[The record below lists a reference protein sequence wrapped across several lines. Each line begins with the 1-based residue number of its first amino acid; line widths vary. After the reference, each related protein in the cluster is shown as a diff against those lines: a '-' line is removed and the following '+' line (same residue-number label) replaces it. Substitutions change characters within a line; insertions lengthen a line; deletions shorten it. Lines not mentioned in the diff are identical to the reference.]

1 MGQDSIDL
9 IEAMRSAAEKARP
22 ITGRGIGYK
31 LFTLGLIPSMT
42 RQDMA
47 RVYRLLRIAR
57 EQGTIP
63 WEWIVDES
71 RSPERVPTWSDPEAY
86 ARCVARSYR
95 RDFWSQQPVRVEVWS
110 EKGTVRGVLAPVLDD
125 YGVTFRVMHGFGSAT
140 VVHDVAQDYDGR
152 TLIALYVALQGL
164 TGFVLQWAGPSARLP
179 TLLAMELVTCAVM
192 VIAYRAL
199 VRLVERRG
207 ASELAFDASTAF
219 ASRGALFGAA
229 LFCAVYAVL
238 WASGSAH
245 YLGFD
250 GLGGVLFAFGISIA
264 AAFGEEIIVRGGIF
278 RVIEEGF
285 GTLVAVIFS
294 ASLFGA
300 LHAVNNGATLV
311 STVSIGLEAGV
322 LLGLAYTATRSLW
335 FPIGIHFGWN
345 FAQYLLPR
353 STGENGPGIWLVT
366 GGSSPYMG
374 LVTYIAPY
382 VFIAVTAYFI
392 VRNIRRPGAMA

>member
-1 MGQDSIDL
+1 MS
-9 IEAMRSAAEKARP
+9 EAKVATDVGDARP
-22 ITGRGIGYK
+22 TTWI
-31 LFTLGLIPSMT
+31 TLG
-42 RQDMA
+42 R
-47 RVYRLLRIAR
+47 
-57 EQGTIP
+57 TILF
-63 WEWIVDES
+63 
-71 RSPERVPTWSDPEAY
+71 A
-86 ARCVARSYR
+86 VA
-95 RDFWSQQPVRVEVWS
+95 
-110 EKGTVRGVLAPVLDD
+110 
-125 YGVTFRVMHGFGSAT
+125 
-140 VVHDVAQDYDGR
+140 
-152 TLIALYVALQGL
+152 LIALYVALQGL
-164 TGFVLQWAGPSARLP
+164 TGFVLHWAGPSARLP

-345 FAQYLLPR
+345 FTEGGIFGATVSGFKMPGVLNFPLSGPELL
-353 STGENGPGIWLVT
+353 T
-366 GGSSPYMG
+366 GGSFGPEAS
-374 LVTYIAPY
+374 V
-382 VFIAVTAYFI
+382 VAVVVCLLGSAW
-392 VRNIRRPGAMA
+392 VARWAIRSGRWKRA